1 MQIALTIGIFLL
13 TLFFMLRPPRGM
25 NEAWATVGG
34 GLLMLLFGR
43 VTLAQAVAITRQGA
57 DILAFLFTLMLL
69 AALLDGSGFFEWA
82 ARRAARAASGSAVAL
97 YRNMFLLGA
106 LITILLSLDTTAVI
120 LTPIALAFVARLKLP
135 PRPFLISC
143 AFVANAGSLLLPVS
157 NLTNLLFVRAF
168 GWSFSSFALRMALP
182 QGAALLVGYGAM
194 RWLYRK
200 ELPLQFDA
208 GELPE
213 PKSALPDIFYFR
225 GAVVV
230 LIAVLVGYF
239 SGRLLLRFAAANSA
253 LSSRALRLR
262 GAVRVGS
269 PAQATKTERIGAWNF
284 VVAVSVCR
292 WAVCCCSRRGKSGT
306 GGSFSAGLA
315 GGGNASAGANFG
327 GGVQRGPRLQC
338 GKQYPRRFAFHF
350 RLANGPRRCAHAI
363 WRPAW
368 LQYRPESH
376 GCRFA
381 CNDARFNDGAAQRN
395 GHSRRRFSESGSCR
409 HAAGAGCGGAG
420 ALAVLFIMA
429 LKFRL

>member
-239 SGRLLLRFAAANSA
+239 FGSLRQIPLYQVGLCGCGGLSALAALRKQLKPKELARGISWSLFPFVVGLFIVVRGVENLGLAAVLARGLQAAGTHPLAQILAAAFSVGLGSNAVNNIPAALLSISA
-253 LSSRALRLR
+253 LQMGRADAPTQY
-262 GAVRVGS
+262 GALLGCNIGPNLTVAGS
-269 PAQATKTERIGAWNF
+269 LATMLVLTTARRKGMDIRAVDFLKAG
-284 VVAVSVCR
+284 VVAMPL
-292 WAVCCCSRRGKSGT
+292 ALAA
-306 GGSFSAGLA
+306 AGLA
-315 GGGNASAGANFG
+315 LWLSFS
-327 GGVQRGPRLQC
+327 L
-338 GKQYPRRFAFHF
+338 
-350 RLANGPRRCAHAI
+350 
-363 WRPAW
+363 WR
-368 LQYRPESH
+368 
-376 GCRFA
+376 
-381 CNDARFNDGAAQRN
+381 
-395 GHSRRRFSESGSCR
+395 
-409 HAAGAGCGGAG
+409 
-420 ALAVLFIMA
+420 
-429 LKFRL
+429 

>member
-262 GAVRVGS
+262 GLSALAALRKQLKPKELARGIS
-269 PAQATKTERIGAWNF
+269 WSLFPF
-284 VVAVSVCR
+284 VVGLFVVVRGVENLGLAAVLARGLQAAGTHPLAQILAAAFSVGLGSN
-292 WAVCCCSRRGKSGT
+292 AVNNIPAALLSISALQMGRADAPTQYGALLGCNIGPNLTVAGSLATMLVLTTARRKGMDIRAVDFLKAGVVAMPLALAA
-306 GGSFSAGLA
+306 AGLA
-315 GGGNASAGANFG
+315 LWLSFS
-327 GGVQRGPRLQC
+327 L
-338 GKQYPRRFAFHF
+338 
-350 RLANGPRRCAHAI
+350 
-363 WRPAW
+363 WR
-368 LQYRPESH
+368 
-376 GCRFA
+376 
-381 CNDARFNDGAAQRN
+381 
-395 GHSRRRFSESGSCR
+395 
-409 HAAGAGCGGAG
+409 
-420 ALAVLFIMA
+420 
-429 LKFRL
+429 